1 MKLGWN
7 FIRRL
12 LDNTKDVQHVGI
24 GNIAG
29 KVIVGIFWF
38 YMATVLGSENY
49 GQVSYLIALGSMGAA
64 ISMVGTSNT
73 LIVYT
78 AKKSPYRIRSLF
90 NCTNFRNHCCYSS
103 LYIFVKHYCKH
114 FCFWIYFL

>member
-1 MKLGWN
+1 MKLGWD
-7 FIRRL
+7 FIRSL
-12 LDNTKDVQHVGI
+12 LHDTKDVQHVGI

-49 GQVSYLIALGSMGAA
+49 GQVIYLIALGSMGAA

-78 AKKSPYRIRSLF
+78 AKKVPIESAL
-90 NCTNFRNHCCYSS
+90 YSIAPVS
-103 LYIFVKHYCKH
+103 YTHLTLPTSDLV
-114 FCFWIYFL
+114 

>member
-7 FIRRL
+7 FIRSL

-38 YMATVLGSENY
+38 YMAKVLGSENY
-49 GQVSYLIALGSMGAA
+49 GQVS
-64 ISMVGTSNT
+64 
-73 LIVYT
+73 
-78 AKKSPYRIRSLF
+78 
-90 NCTNFRNHCCYSS
+90 
-103 LYIFVKHYCKH
+103 
-114 FCFWIYFL
+114 